1 MSRKEDYVKFWNS
14 YIDYCVGKGSTI
26 FTLEDKIPEGKLID
40 HSKTKSFGYLKIDL
54 NANQKLGKVNLY
66 TIRVENYINIPKQ
79 PELNKK
85 IFAVLKNHEA
95 EIRSQLSALGWDII
109 FYEPEDKQNRKI
121 YIPGK
126 DLQYTGECDIKLFD
140 FFHRASE
147 DLYKVLRP
155 IYDSMSFL

>member
-1 MSRKEDYVKFWNS
+1 M
-14 YIDYCVGKGSTI
+14 
-26 FTLEDKIPEGKLID
+26 
-40 HSKTKSFGYLKIDL
+40 KIDL
-54 NANQKLGKVNLY
+54 NANLKLGKVNIY
-66 TIRVENYINIPKQ
+66 TIRVENYINIPNQ

-95 EIRSQLSALGWDII
+95 EIRSQLSVLGWDII
-109 FYEPEDKQNRKI
+109 FYEPEDKKNRKI

-126 DLQYTGECDIKLFD
+126 GLQYRGECDIELFD